1 MEQRYQAVLFVIRDG
16 ESVVD
21 VAARFGVSRQS
32 VHTWLLRYEKSGLS
46 GLANKSHKPVSS
58 PNQMSGDIE
67 VLLLEMRRK
76 NPVWGP
82 RRLHFELNKLE
93 ADPLPSLSGIYR
105 SLKRAGVIDPNAR
118 RRRDKKFRRWERGL
132 PMELWQ
138 MDIVGGILLTDGTE
152 LKCLTGVDDH
162 SRFCVSAGLMTRAN
176 SRSVCEWFATA
187 LRTHGVPSELLTDNG
202 KVFTGRFGKH
212 HSEVLFDRICRE
224 NGIDHLL
231 TAPRSP
237 TTTGKIERFHRSL
250 RQEFL
255 SGKIFD
261 SMQDA
266 QGQLDAWVDQYNTK
280 RPHQSLNMQTPAIRF
295 AQKVSSTPR
304 PADATALD
312 EVRNDATWVTRKVCG
327 NGVITVA
334 WQQVSVGRHREGRVV
349 DVNVLPEMLQIW
361 DGNELLKSV
370 SRNGKKEVRKK
381 NAQVAS

>member
-21 VAARFGVSRQS
+21 VANRFGVSRQT
-32 VHTWLLRYEKSGLS
+32 VHTWLLRYEKFGLA

-58 PNQMSGDIE
+58 PNQMSADVE
-67 VLLLEMRRK
+67 VILLEMRRK
-76 NPVWGP
+76 NPSWGP
-82 RRLHFELNKLE
+82 RRLHHELGKIDVE
-93 ADPLPSLSGIYR
+93 PLPSLSGIYR
-105 SLKRAGVIDPNAR
+105 ALKRAGVIDPNAR
-118 RRRDKKFRRWERGL
+118 RRRDEKFRRWERGL

-138 MDIVGGILLTDGTE
+138 MDVVGGILLKDGTE

-176 SRSVCEWFATA
+176 SRSVCEWFAHA

-202 KVFTGRFGKH
+202 KVFTGRFGKT

-261 SMQDA
+261 SLDEA
-266 QGQLDAWVDQYNTK
+266 QAQLDAWVTHYNTA
-280 RPHQSLNMQTPAIRF
+280 RPHQSLNMQTPAERF
-295 AQKVSSTPR
+295 AQQVTATPR
-304 PADATALD
+304 PADDGALSD
-312 EVRNDATWVTRKVCG
+312 DRLGATWVTRKVCA

-334 WQQVSVGRHREGRVV
+334 WQQVSVGRHREGRIV

-370 SRNGKKEVRKK
+370 SRKGKKEVRKK